1 MPPGQHDNRLLNGKP
16 DIFGRMKSTLTFK
29 TSINCGG
36 CVAAVTPILN
46 QLQGVKQ
53 WSVDT
58 NHASKLLTIETEADN
73 NMAPTVTEALAKA
86 GYKAELVEG

>member
-1 MPPGQHDNRLLNGKP
+1 
-16 DIFGRMKSTLTFK
+16 MKSTLSFK
-29 TSINCGG
+29 TTINCGG

-58 NHASKLLTIETEADN
+58 THTYKLLSIEIDADN
-73 NMAPTVTEALAKA
+73 NIAPTVTEALAKA